1 MTTDFHHPTPRERE
15 CCQSSAPEEGL
26 PASEGQQRASVGRRA
41 AGTTHVM
48 IRAHDEGRLGRKL
61 ALALG
66 RTTRL
71 PFLVKKNR
79 PRFSCYWHFS
89 PSSAGKQNKQS
100 ARADGVPATRA
111 PLSPPPRHWH
121 RVVRSTVMT
130 HEIDFSHQRPGEAVG
145 TPSDTGT
152 RVLPTTLSS
161 SPSCPPLGRGQM

>member
-1 MTTDFHHPTPRERE
+1 MTTDFHQPPPREGML
-15 CCQSSAPEEGL
+15 PELCPRRGSPSLRVAAE
-26 PASEGQQRASVGRRA
+26 SERAESRWHH
-41 AGTTHVM
+41 THVM

-66 RTTRL
+66 RATRCPSL
-71 PFLVKKNR
+71 SRKTG

-89 PSSAGKQNKQS
+89 PSSPGKQNKQS

-130 HEIDFSHQRPGEAVG
+130 HEIDFSHRRPGEAVG

-152 RVLPTTLSS
+152 RVLPTTPSS
-161 SPSCPPLGRGQM
+161 FPSCPPLGRGQM

>member
-1 MTTDFHHPTPRERE
+1 MLPELCPRRGSPSPRVAAESERWAESRWHH
-15 CCQSSAPEEGL
+15 
-26 PASEGQQRASVGRRA
+26 
-41 AGTTHVM
+41 THVM

-66 RTTRL
+66 RATRL

-89 PSSAGKQNKQS
+89 PSSPGKQNKQS
-100 ARADGVPATRA
+100 ARADGVPATRAGVPSSRA

-130 HEIDFSHQRPGEAVG
+130 HKTDFSHRRPGEAVG
-145 TPSDTGT
+145 TPSYTGT
-152 RVLPTTLSS
+152 RVLPTTPSS
-161 SPSCPPLGRGQM
+161 FPSCPPLGRGQM